1 MKKIFLG
8 GFKSCGVHNEK
19 DMIEMLISR
28 NPQYEIIDNYKDADI
43 VIIIDT
49 CMSTYEGILGS
60 IDYVEKVLN
69 DKKEDARVI
78 VSGCLTKGIKF
89 ELPIDK
95 KSILDKVECVLPDK
109 VIEYVYKILNI
120 KLDNNILDSFKIPFS
135 IDLNGIQV
143 SPVTGCLNHCSF
155 CKTNFMNFSLKS
167 SPYKNLKKMVYD
179 IEKINSYGFALNHIS
194 IYSSNLSLY
203 GIDLYRQP
211 MAHTAINILTSP
223 ESIKFAEVG
232 ALINWYPELIK
243 EILNNYKI
251 KVIFISL
258 ESGSKRIYNLMNRP
272 ISLEKLIEVIKLIK
286 RYRPDIIINTEFIC
300 GYPTETIDDLKRSID
315 LVYELD
321 INPQFIHP
329 YCNSPQLPSSKLP
342 QHTFEYCTKSANY
355 AEEKLLE
362 LRNKFEEK
370 ISSSEMYVIDKDDEF
385 KIYTVMLIDGS
396 IKYVR
401 FDQFDREYNVNDL
414 IYTNSVRCRHLVKRK

>member
-19 DMIEMLISR
+19 NMIEMLISK
-28 NPQYEIIDNYKDADI
+28 NSQYMIVDDYKDADI

-60 IDYVEKVLN
+60 IGYIEKVLN
-69 DKKEDARVI
+69 EKKEDAMVI
-78 VSGCLTKGIKF
+78 VSGCLTKGTKF
-89 ELPIDK
+89 ELPSDK
-95 KSILDKVECVLPDK
+95 KVILDSVRCVLPDK
-109 VIEYVYKILNI
+109 IIEYVARILKIKFDDNVLYKDL
-120 KLDNNILDSFKIPFS
+120 PFS
-135 IDLNGIQV
+135 IDFNSIQV
-143 SPVTGCLNHCSF
+143 SPVTGCLNRCSF
-155 CKTNFMNFSLKS
+155 CKTNFMNFPLKS
-167 SPYKNLKKMVYD
+167 SSYMSLYKMAYD
-179 IEKINSYGFALNHIS
+179 IEHLSFYGFPLNYVS

-203 GIDLYRQP
+203 GVDLYQRK
-211 MAHTAINILTSP
+211 MAHEAIKVLTSP

-232 ALINWYPELIK
+232 ALINWYPELIR
-243 EILNNYKI
+243 EVLTNSKI
-251 KVIFISL
+251 KVIFVSL

-321 INPQFIHP
+321 INPQFVHP
-329 YCNSPQLPSSKLP
+329 YCNSFQLPSSKLP
-342 QHTFEYCTKSANY
+342 QHTFEYCVQSANY
-355 AEEKLLE
+355 AEERLLE
-362 LRNKFEEK
+362 LKNRFEDR

-385 KIYTVMLIDGS
+385 RIYTVMLIDGS
-396 IKYVR
+396 IKNIG
-401 FDQFDREYNVNDL
+401 FDQFDRDYNVDDL
-414 IYTNSVRCRHLVKRK
+414 IYSNTVKCKQLSKRR